1 MSKHLANAIGYPR
14 AVMVKLLD
22 TTITSGTMLCT
33 ERPDNL
39 MTVKRKIRLRNGHG
53 TSVTNANK
61 VSKSCTLHVA
71 QS

>member
-1 MSKHLANAIGYPR
+1 MSMHLANAIGYPR
-14 AVMVKLLD
+14 AVMVKLLN

-39 MTVKRKIRLRNGHG
+39 MTVKGERSVRKW
-53 TSVTNANK
+53 S
-61 VSKSCTLHVA
+61 